1 MCCFFSRTRGVSL
14 TSCSTSTYGLTDG
27 GRAGMLYV
35 YLTSFIG
42 FFAAVISM
50 AEIASMYVPP
60 PAGHPVRS

>member
-1 MCCFFSRTRGVSL
+1 
-14 TSCSTSTYGLTDG
+14 
-27 GRAGMLYV
+27 MLYV

-60 PAGHPVRS
+60 PAADPVRS